1 VVVGACE
8 ITLQLP
14 DNRSLKGKRQVSRS
28 LVQRIRNRFNV
39 AVSEVADQERWQTL
53 SLGITCVSDDPRH
66 ANEILSKVVD
76 FVDGHNGSAVIR
88 HSRIEILR
96 A

>member
-39 AVSEVADQERWQTL
+39 AVSEVADQDRWQTL
-53 SLGITCVSDDPRH
+53 SLGITCVTDDPRH
-66 ANEILSKVVD
+66 ANEILSKVLD
-76 FVDGHNGSAVIR
+76 FVDGHNGGAVVQN
-88 HSRIEILR
+88 SRIEILR
-96 A
+96 S

>member
-1 VVVGACE
+1 
-8 ITLQLP
+8 
-14 DNRSLKGKRQVSRS
+14 
-28 LVQRIRNRFNV
+28 
-39 AVSEVADQERWQTL
+39 
-53 SLGITCVSDDPRH
+53 VSDDSRH

-76 FVDGHNGSAVIR
+76 FVEGHNGSAVIR

>member
-1 VVVGACE
+1 MVGACE

-39 AVSEVADQERWQTL
+39 AVSEVADQDRWQTL
-53 SLGITCVSDDPRH
+53 SLGITCVSDDARH
-66 ANEILSKVVD
+66 ANEVLSKVVD
-76 FVDGHNGSAVIR
+76 FVDDHNGGAVVR

>member
-1 VVVGACE
+1 MGACE

-28 LVQRIRNRFNV
+28 LVQRIRNQFNV
-39 AVSEVADQERWQTL
+39 AVSEVADQDRWQTL

-66 ANEILSKVVD
+66 ANEILSKVLD
-76 FVDGHNGSAVIR
+76 FVDRHNGSAVVQ

-96 A
+96 S

>member
-1 VVVGACE
+1 MVVGACE

-39 AVSEVADQERWQTL
+39 AVSEVADQDRWQTL
-53 SLGITCVSDDPRH
+53 SLGITCVTDDPRY
-66 ANEILSKVVD
+66 ANEILSKVLD
-76 FVDGHNGSAVIR
+76 FVDGQISSAVVQ

-96 A
+96 S

>member
-1 VVVGACE
+1 MVVGACE

-39 AVSEVADQERWQTL
+39 AVSEVADQDRWQTL

-76 FVDGHNGSAVIR
+76 FVDGHNRGAVIR

>member
-39 AVSEVADQERWQTL
+39 AVSEVADQDRWQTL

-66 ANEILSKVVD
+66 ANEILSKVLD
-76 FVDGHNGSAVIR
+76 FVDAHNGGAVVQ

-96 A
+96 S

>member
-39 AVSEVADQERWQTL
+39 AVSEVADQDRWQTL
-53 SLGITCVSDDPRH
+53 SLGITCVTDDPRH
-66 ANEILSKVVD
+66 ANEILSKVLD
-76 FVDGHNGSAVIR
+76 FVDGQISSAVVQ

-96 A
+96 S

>member
-1 VVVGACE
+1 MGACE

-14 DNRSLKGKRQVSRS
+14 DNQSLKGKRQVSRS

-39 AVSEVADQERWQTL
+39 AVSEVADQDRWQTL
-53 SLGITCVSDDPRH
+53 SLGITCVSDDARH
-66 ANEILSKVVD
+66 ANEILSKVLD
-76 FVDGHNGSAVIR
+76 FVDGDPGSAVVQ

-96 A
+96 T

>member
-1 VVVGACE
+1 MGACE

-39 AVSEVADQERWQTL
+39 AVSEVADQDRWQTL
-53 SLGITCVSDDPRH
+53 SLGITCVTDDPRH
-66 ANEILSKVVD
+66 ANEILSKVLD
-76 FVDGHNGSAVIR
+76 FVDGQISSAVVQ

-96 A
+96 S

>member
-1 VVVGACE
+1 MGACE
-8 ITLQLP
+8 ITLRLP

-39 AVSEVADQERWQTL
+39 AVSEVADQDRWQTL
-53 SLGITCVSDDPRH
+53 SLGITCVSDDARH

-76 FVDGHNGSAVIR
+76 FVDGHNGDAVIR

-96 A
+96 T